1 MKKSRDCEPGQVQ
14 HQCLSSQMHISKNGQ
29 RIPIN
34 TFLNLVEN
42 LPRRT
47 EAGVAAKGGLA
58 SYLTLWIQN
67 RKSLKF
73 ICLWVQASR
82 YFWQHS
88 VCALN
93 LWLGQ
98 SYGRT
103 AVPHLGQISFGPW
116 SYLET
121 TDSMKTCCFL
131 ITSKKSKSTSLEKYH
146 KYCSLVVYMTWHFFA
161 GYYRFEVRVR
171 IDQKGFRIRL
181 VRGGVTEH

>member
-29 RIPIN
+29 KIPIN

-47 EAGVAAKGGLA
+47 EAGITAKGGLA

-131 ITSKKSKSTSLEKYH
+131 ITSKNPKAPPWRNIINIALWLYTWPDISLQ
-146 KYCSLVVYMTWHFFA
+146 VI
-161 GYYRFEVRVR
+161 
-171 IDQKGFRIRL
+171 IDLRWELGLIRKAL
-181 VRGGVTEH
+181 E